1 MRIACLYD
9 IHGNLPALDAV
20 LEDVRKANVD
30 RLVIGGDVVP
40 GPMPRECFERLRS
53 LIVPVACI
61 AGNGDRATRQARQG
75 AMDPKVPAFF
85 HAALRWNAAQLS
97 DGDASMMAAW
107 PLTLTLQMPDIGTV
121 VFCHATPRDDNEIF
135 VNSTAE
141 AVLKPLFDPLRAD
154 LVICGH
160 TNMQFDRM
168 VGTTRVINAG
178 SVGMPFQAP
187 GAYWV
192 LLGSAVELRRTA
204 YDTAAAADA
213 SRRTAYP
220 LAEQTAAGVVT
231 PPAEAVM
238 LEQFQQAE
246 IRS

>member
-1 MRIACLYD
+1 MRVACLYD
-9 IHGNLPALDAV
+9 IHANLPALDAV
-20 LEDVRKANVD
+20 LDDAREANID

-40 GPMPRECFERLRS
+40 GPMPRECFERLRT
-53 LIVPVACI
+53 LTMPVDYL
-61 AGNGDRATRQARQG
+61 AGNGDRATRQARHG
-75 AMDPKVPAFF
+75 DMDPKVPPSF
-85 HAALRWNAAQLS
+85 HEAMRWNAAQLS
-97 DGDASMMAAW
+97 ELDVSMMIAW
-107 PLTLTLQMPDIGTV
+107 PLTRTLQMPGIGTV

-135 VNSTAE
+135 AKTTSE
-141 AVLKPLFDPLRAD
+141 SVLKPLFDPLRAD

-160 TNMQFDRM
+160 THMQFDRM
-168 VGTTRVINAG
+168 VGSTRVINAG

-192 LLGSAVELRRTA
+192 LLGSAIELRCTA

-213 SRRTAYP
+213 IRRTAYP
-220 LAEQTAAGVVT
+220 QAEQAAAGVIT

-238 LEQFQQAE
+238 LEQFQRAE